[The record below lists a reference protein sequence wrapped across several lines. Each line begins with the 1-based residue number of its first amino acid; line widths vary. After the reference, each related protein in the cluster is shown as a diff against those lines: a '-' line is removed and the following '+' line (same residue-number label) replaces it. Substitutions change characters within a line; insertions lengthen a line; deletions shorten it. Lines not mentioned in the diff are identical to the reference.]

1 MYGTEKSHLP
11 WSAPPRR
18 RTTQAAAGEEYDANS
33 TQRYSTVNYFG
44 LDGSESSAASGG
56 FTQVPRSGGHIRPG
70 SSGYHTSN
78 AGEGN
83 SGEGQGEVSR
93 RAKVNQIVQAFFW
106 KAATVIIQSRM
117 PVQSMLSQR
126 TQERII
132 NKWFNIELDEMETF
146 REELKP
152 WRLGDSFDPRPQPLI
167 IETYLDTSDLTP
179 TQALVIL
186 DGDEKRWN
194 VTETLENAANRVG
207 LNVGPKRSG
216 TAKEQQI
223 VLERW
228 RVELSTPFDLPQ
240 NPELPVIYK
249 KSIILFRALY
259 TYLSLTPT
267 WKFRRRLQKLKL
279 HSSALKIG
287 CRVQS
292 GEDFAR
298 SNRRWDGL
306 QIPLFPG
313 EETVT
318 EEFAFGKVE
327 SPAGSFSI
335 SVSFRKNCDFR
346 VDDSE
351 ALLSSHFIKLDEHYF
366 RPSRHQRTSSQPT
379 NFATARGTEHGSLP
393 SAVATVAQQPEY
405 NPAFGSLSSFPQTA
419 AASPLLA
426 LRAAA
431 DMTNRSSSN
440 SSPAERPSS
449 AMRSI
454 QGSKSS
460 LRSTDIPPVSRR
472 ASISFQ
478 PFKSASLSSSPAI
491 SDQVFQGSSLARIGT
506 PGVQAHR
513 PRVNIGAV
521 SPSSYKSAHST
532 VTPSGEVTAVQTP
545 IPISS
550 GSPQAQPM
558 TRIASSFGTRRPRIS
573 AGASVSRADDDNS
586 SGQASYSSSMAAP
599 GSGLY
604 TTAGASSYEEDI
616 QIRDFM
622 SMLADG
628 QKKSLKSFGGAS
640 GQSSARIAR
649 DPLSKFQ
656 RMKDSQSAL
665 ADSMSSSL
673 LLQPSSSPSTSSRN
687 LSSVPGMVPSTTFS
701 SSSSPGKPLS
711 PHTPHT
717 PAIPS
722 RLSEA
727 RTVGRQHRHR
737 SRSPQPTSV
746 SDNQSQPIE
755 EGNSTTEPL
764 DIPLSPGFM
773 GPRRAN
779 SMSQQQHREA
789 MEGSSFTEFDP
800 VTTYD
805 NHRQSISLGNAD
817 RAPRLSRSRLLDL
830 RSASNSALPGREE
843 AEADS
848 RQLND
853 GEDDGLPFGPARP
866 PSMDTAEE
874 EAPRHP
880 HRVHRGNEMTSP
892 SSSTRGRLS
901 ARGRG
906 DTPPMSSTSSLNKN
920 QSGGNMRPNIIGG
933 GRTPSWPRP
942 NQEDED
948 LLFAMS
954 DMVQQSRRSLDQDKT
969 AGSDSPSSGRRRS
982 RGCSGVG
989 DSGRG
994 GAVGGWLPG

>member
-1 MYGTEKSHLP
+1 
-11 WSAPPRR
+11 
-18 RTTQAAAGEEYDANS
+18 
-33 TQRYSTVNYFG
+33 
-44 LDGSESSAASGG
+44 
-56 FTQVPRSGGHIRPG
+56 
-70 SSGYHTSN
+70 
-78 AGEGN
+78 
-83 SGEGQGEVSR
+83 
-93 RAKVNQIVQAFFW
+93 
-106 KAATVIIQSRM
+106 
-117 PVQSMLSQR
+117 
-126 TQERII
+126 
-132 NKWFNIELDEMETF
+132 
-146 REELKP
+146 
-152 WRLGDSFDPRPQPLI
+152 
-167 IETYLDTSDLTP
+167 
-179 TQALVIL
+179 
-186 DGDEKRWN
+186 
-194 VTETLENAANRVG
+194 
-207 LNVGPKRSG
+207 
-216 TAKEQQI
+216 
-223 VLERW
+223 
-228 RVELSTPFDLPQ
+228 
-240 NPELPVIYK
+240 
-249 KSIILFRALY
+249 
-259 TYLSLTPT
+259 
-267 WKFRRRLQKLKL
+267 LQKLKL

-298 SNRRWDGL
+298 SARRWDGL

-346 VDDSE
+346 VDESE
-351 ALLSSHFIKLDEHYF
+351 ALLSSHFIKLDEHHF
-366 RPSRHQRTSSQPT
+366 HPSRHQRTSSQPA

-393 SAVATVAQQPEY
+393 SAVATVPQRPEY
-405 NPAFGSLSSFPQTA
+405 NPANGSLSSFHQTA
-419 AASPLLA
+419 GASPLFA

-491 SDQVFQGSSLARIGT
+491 SDQVFQGSSLGRVGT

-513 PRVNIGAV
+513 RVNIGAV

-532 VTPSGEVTAVQTP
+532 VTPSGDITAVQTP

-550 GSPQAQPM
+550 GSPKAQPM

-573 AGASVSRADDDNS
+573 AGASASRADDDNS

-628 QKKSLKSFGGAS
+628 QKTSLKSFGGA
-640 GQSSARIAR
+640 GGESSARVAR

-722 RLSEA
+722 RLSGA
-727 RTVGRQHRHR
+727 QTVGRQHHHH
-737 SRSPQPTSV
+737 SRSTQPASG
-746 SDNQSQPIE
+746 SDNQRRSQPVA
-755 EGNSTTEPL
+755 EGAATTEPL

-779 SMSQQQHREA
+779 SMSQEHRETIDVS
-789 MEGSSFTEFDP
+789 GFIEFDP
-800 VTTYD
+800 ATTFD
-805 NHRQSISLGNAD
+805 NHRQSISLGSVD
-817 RAPRLSRSRLLDL
+817 RAPRLSMSRLLDL
-830 RSASNSALPGREE
+830 RSASNSALPGREAAE
-843 AEADS
+843 AES
-848 RQLND
+848 RQIND
-853 GEDDGLPFGPARP
+853 GEDDGLPFGPVRP

-874 EAPRHP
+874 GGPRFANRFP
-880 HRVHRGNEMTSP
+880 RGNEMTSSF
-892 SSSTRGRLS
+892 SSNRGRFS

-920 QSGGNMRPNIIGG
+920 QSGGNMRPGIVGR
-933 GRTPSWPRP
+933 RTPSWSRP
-942 NQEDED
+942 SQEDED

-969 AGSDSPSSGRRRS
+969 AGGDSPTSSGRRRS
-982 RGCSGVG
+982 RGGSGVG

-994 GAVGGWLPG
+994 GAVGGWLPS